1 MWLKQWKNIPIFYVS
16 FKFLLYMLMFK
27 TLYHFIIWIYYQN
40 FKLWYMY
47 YFFVFKYFFKYIH
60 VYLQKDNI
68 LFQHCQ
74 IVISLCWSILD
85 NVLLCYSVSL
95 PFFSDVQRKGL
106 VLIQMLCEPSILN
119 TFDLCSR
126 LIKVITQTMENYQ
139 SHVGLLKEV

>member
-1 MWLKQWKNIPIFYVS
+1 MWFKQWKNIPIFYVS

-27 TLYHFIIWIYYQN
+27 TLYNFITCIWIYYQN
-40 FKLWYMY
+40 FKLWYI
-47 YFFVFKYFFKYIH
+47 YFFCIKNLKYIH

-68 LFQHCQ
+68 LFQQ

-85 NVLLCYSVSL
+85 NMLLCYSVSL

-119 TFDLCSR
+119 TLDLCSR

>member
-47 YFFVFKYFFKYIH
+47 YFFVFKYFLKYIH

-68 LFQHCQ
+68 LFQQ
-74 IVISLCWSILD
+74 IVISLCWSIPD

-119 TFDLCSR
+119 TLDLCSR